1 MFFLVCSL
9 LFLVACSSKIENPAA
24 INERVNPTTEINEGT
39 DPITEVE
46 NLSLVVRSVQDLQLA
61 IEDSVTGKISDI
73 KVDPAIDLAS
83 IDNFYVPTVK
93 FDNLQLFQIEVLENY
108 IIYYYIP
115 DDVMEGSQP
124 VFDYNTGITV
134 TFSRKPDKND
144 PLAPLVKQAGI
155 PLTEDNILYEKNLN
169 SVTFAVGDTWMS
181 IRVPDE
187 LNDYNYLKNLGLA
200 EKVDAIKNK
209 SY

>member
-1 MFFLVCSL
+1 
-9 LFLVACSSKIENPAA
+9 
-24 INERVNPTTEINEGT
+24 
-39 DPITEVE
+39 
-46 NLSLVVRSVQDLQLA
+46 
-61 IEDSVTGKISDI
+61 
-73 KVDPAIDLAS
+73 
-83 IDNFYVPTVK
+83 
-93 FDNLQLFQIEVLENY
+93 
-108 IIYYYIP
+108 
-115 DDVMEGSQP
+115 MEGSQP
-124 VFDYNTGITV
+124 VFDYNTGITA

-200 EKVDAIKNK
+200 EKVHVIN
-209 SY
+209 